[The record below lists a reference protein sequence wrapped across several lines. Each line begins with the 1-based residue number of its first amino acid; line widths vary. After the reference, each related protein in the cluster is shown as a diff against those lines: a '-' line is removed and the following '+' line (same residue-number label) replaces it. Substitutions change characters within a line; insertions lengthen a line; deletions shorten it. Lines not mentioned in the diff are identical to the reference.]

1 MDIPSGG
8 NPLPA
13 RCSCASPVGGQ
24 EFAKFGLIL
33 GPGFLGPGLLSPGLL
48 GPGGLWP
55 LRLLSPG
62 LLRPGLLCSGLLLW
76 DKFLGHRRL
85 LWRAVRGKVPTTAAI
100 ASRVATAVPPPIV
113 ETPQTAVDAIPW
125 TLK

>member
-24 EFAKFGLIL
+24 EFAKFGLI
-33 GPGFLGPGLLSPGLL
+33 LGPGLLSPGLL

-76 DKFLGHRRL
+76 DKFPGHRRL

-100 ASRVATAVPPPIV
+100 APRVATAVPPPIV
-113 ETPQTAVDAIPW
+113 EAPQTAVDAIPW